1 MRIIKKSNPKNVPM
15 TSKLILVLV
24 LLISS
29 ASYSQTSFAGIKT
42 SPTDSA
48 DFFLQKGLLEKNN
61 GRKMEALKN
70 LEKAAKYDA
79 ENKAVITELSAV
91 YLDLRKYHNARE
103 MFKKLVSL
111 GDESAANYKQ
121 LLQLSFQLKQNE
133 DVLLY
138 ASKLKTAAPDEKV
151 NFYVGKVQYD
161 MENYGEAIKTL
172 GKAAN
177 EDTANAEIPY
187 MIAHSYAD
195 MLNYKMAVPYFQ
207 RAIQLAPAQNY
218 WIYELSMIYYAMN
231 DDRNALKYMLEA
243 GEKGYRRDN
252 DYLENL
258 GIAYLNVG
266 ELDKGVEILSEILK
280 RKPSDMNILNMLAE
294 AFYYKKK
301 YDEAI
306 AYWDRILEYDKT
318 SASSLYMIGMAYQK
332 KGGKEN
338 TNKGITLCDKAIEMD
353 PALASLKQKKMTMGL

>member
-1 MRIIKKSNPKNVPM
+1 
-15 TSKLILVLV
+15 
-24 LLISS
+24 
-29 ASYSQTSFAGIKT
+29 
-42 SPTDSA
+42 
-48 DFFLQKGLLEKNN
+48 
-61 GRKMEALKN
+61 MEALKN

-79 ENKAVITELSAV
+79 ENKAIIAELSAV

-103 MFKKLVSL
+103 MFMKLVSL
-111 GDESAANYKQ
+111 GDESATNYKQ
-121 LLQLSFQLKQNE
+121 LLQLSFQLKQND

-138 ASKLKTAAPDEKV
+138 AGKLKSVSPDEKV
-151 NFYVGKVQYD
+151 NFYIGKVQYD

-172 GKAAN
+172 GKAAA

-187 MIAHSYAD
+187 MIAHSYSD

-207 RAIQLAPAQNY
+207 RAIQLAPTQNY

-258 GIAYLNVG
+258 GVAYLNVG

-306 AYWDRILEYDKT
+306 NYWDRILEYDKT
-318 SASSLYMIGMAYQK
+318 NASSLYMIGMAYQK

-338 TNKGITLCDKAIEMD
+338 TNKGIALCDKAIEMD